1 MLNYAHFS
9 KTQLQP
15 QRGAATLVTALILLL
30 AITLVTFSAA
40 RVGVTEQRTSIN
52 DVRAKTAQEVA
63 QAAVEYGYAY
73 LDKNH
78 SQMALTAAGGWW
90 GSWAACT
97 ASDTAVPCGDGNGH
111 NLYNAAG
118 PGYPNWVKYPVPID
132 KAMPVG
138 ATVSGG
144 SAYTYALYY
153 LAPCVQDCGGVA
165 AVPADN
171 STVIIVANVT
181 SADPLA
187 GSAQARLVVRG
198 YSSLARIPST
208 PLMAAGLISTNG
220 NISIWGNATGIPT
233 FVAAPANNPNVTEIA
248 LVNPP
253 PHQGVSYT
261 DTDFSTTPSPNGGQ
275 TKPTPNNQANPA
287 RYDQLT
293 ATSTAVVNSGNKTTT
308 TVTTGTPLSVWVKD
322 LNGNGL
328 SDDGS
333 EVTFEGEANGTCRN
347 LQYVQGSSCN
357 RYELTNRD
365 VNQTQRFDVVAGTRI
380 AGYQNGQVVCEP
392 FPGTT
397 TSPFPNA
404 PRYNTVYVPPT
415 PPPGTPPSIT
425 PFGTTCDIFLTPA
438 PDLFSYVFGVVDAQK
453 DLIKYSLATT
463 IISNCTGLATK
474 PPGRYWVTG
483 ECSIGADNIGS
494 RTSPYVLIIDGA
506 ALHLNGNGSF
516 WGLIYSRGTA
526 DSAPIELNGGFTLYG
541 ALISDHNIEQV
552 NGTFK
557 AVYDADVLLR
567 AGQQTGGFSRLSGGW
582 IDQLK

>member
-9 KTQLQP
+9 KTPLQP
-15 QRGAATLVTALILLL
+15 QRGAATLITALILLL

-90 GSWAACT
+90 GSWVACT
-97 ASDTAVPCGDGNGH
+97 ASDTAVPCGDGNNH

-118 PGYPNWVKYPVPID
+118 PGYPNWVKYTVPID

-171 STVIIVANVT
+171 STVVIVANVT
-181 SADPLA
+181 STDPLA

-220 NISIWGNATGIPT
+220 NMSIWGNATGIPT

-253 PHQGVSYT
+253 PAQGVSYT
-261 DTDFSTTPSPNGGQ
+261 ATAFNTTPSQNGGNP
-275 TKPTPNNQANPA
+275 KPTPNNLKDPTS
-287 RYDQLT
+287 YDQLT
-293 ATSTAVVNSGNKTTT
+293 ATSTAVVNSGDKTTT

-333 EVTFEGEANGTCRN
+333 EVRFQGAANGTCRN
-347 LQYVQGSSCN
+347 LQYVPGSSCN

-380 AGYQNGQVVCEP
+380 AGYQNGQTFCEP
-392 FPGTT
+392 FPGTV
-397 TSPFPNA
+397 PPYPDA
-404 PRYNTVYVPPT
+404 PRNNPAAALPN
-415 PPPGTPPSIT
+415 IT
-425 PFGTTCDIFLTPA
+425 PLGTVCNVFLP
-438 PDLFSYVFGVVDAQK
+438 PDPDMFSYAFGVVDAQR

-463 IISNCTGLATK
+463 IISNCTGLAAK

-516 WGLIYSRGTA
+516 WGFIYSRGTA
-526 DSAPIELNGGFTLYG
+526 GSAPIELNGGFTLYG

-552 NGTFK
+552 NGTFNS
-557 AVYDADVLLR
+557 VYDADVLLR